1 MSSDDISRRVVEI
14 LNEHRIPYMVV
25 GSLSTTFHSTIRST
39 KDAAIVVQSDLGK
52 VARLIA
58 DECKT
63 LRLDPQLGFES
74 VTATTKIVLRAE
86 SEEFEVEIFSL
97 SDDPHD
103 LQRFESRISVDW
115 SGVPMWMS
123 SVEDALI
130 TKIRWANQIG
140 RAKDIADAQNIIGV
154 SGERIDWRYVERWCD
169 EHGSR
174 PLLEKIR
181 KELGQQP
188 C

>member
-1 MSSDDISRRVVEI
+1 MSSDDISRRVVQI

-25 GSLSTTFHSTIRST
+25 GSLSSTFHSIIRST
-39 KDAAIVVQSDLGK
+39 KDADIVVQSELGD

-86 SEEFEVEIFSL
+86 SEEFEVEVFGL

-103 LQRFESRISVDW
+103 QQRFERRVCVDW
-115 SGVPMWMS
+115 YGVPMWMS

-130 TKIRWANQIG
+130 TKVRWANQIG

-154 SGERIDWRYVERWCD
+154 SGERIDWPYVERWCD

-181 KELGQQP
+181 EELGQQP
-188 C
+188 